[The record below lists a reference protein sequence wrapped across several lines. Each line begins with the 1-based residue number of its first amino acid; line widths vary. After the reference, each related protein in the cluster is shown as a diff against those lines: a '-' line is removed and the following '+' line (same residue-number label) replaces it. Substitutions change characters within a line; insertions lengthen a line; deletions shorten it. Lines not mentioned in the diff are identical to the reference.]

1 MNETL
6 FLYSEIWYL
15 ATDRSGQM
23 YIYEKEMPHR
33 DEDEGMWVCGLNGWY
48 QSISPGQL
56 EPAGCCHSARVDRRA
71 HAACARHAGETKQQA
86 VSAAKHCPFPP

>member
-1 MNETL
+1 MPMNETL

-33 DEDEGMWVCGLNGWY
+33 DEDEGMWVFGLNGGWY

-56 EPAGCCHSARVDRRA
+56 SLLGVDTPPGWADEPMLLVLDTLVKRNN
-71 HAACARHAGETKQQA
+71 KL
-86 VSAAKHCPFPP
+86 

>member
-33 DEDEGMWVCGLNGWY
+33 DEDEGMWVCGLNGGWY

-56 EPAGCCHSARVDRRA
+56 SLLGVDTPPGWADEPLLLVLDTLVKRNN
-71 HAACARHAGETKQQA
+71 KL
-86 VSAAKHCPFPP
+86 

>member
-1 MNETL
+1 MPMNETL

-33 DEDEGMWVCGLNGWY
+33 DEDEGMWVCGPEWLVPKHQPRAA
-48 QSISPGQL
+48 QS
-56 EPAGCCHSARVDRRA
+56 AGC
-71 HAACARHAGETKQQA
+71 
-86 VSAAKHCPFPP
+86 

>member
-1 MNETL
+1 MPMNETL
-6 FLYSEIWYL
+6 FLYSEVWYL

-33 DEDEGMWVCGLNGWY
+33 DEAEGMWVFGLNGWY

-56 EPAGCCHSARVDRRA
+56 SLLGVDTPPGWADEPMLLVLDTLVKRNN
-71 HAACARHAGETKQQA
+71 KL
-86 VSAAKHCPFPP
+86 

>member
-1 MNETL
+1 MPMNETL
-6 FLYSEIWYL
+6 FLYTEIWYL

-48 QSISPGQL
+48 QSISPGSSVCWVL
-56 EPAGCCHSARVDRRA
+56 TLRPGGPTSPCCLCSTRW
-71 HAACARHAGETKQQA
+71 
-86 VSAAKHCPFPP
+86 